1 MAIACI
7 KRGQDEHSKDMK
19 KENDTAKL
27 QLDMIREFY
36 CLEEEYEQDVQ
47 YTYLRTIS
55 LQQS

>member
-1 MAIACI
+1 
-7 KRGQDEHSKDMK
+7 MK